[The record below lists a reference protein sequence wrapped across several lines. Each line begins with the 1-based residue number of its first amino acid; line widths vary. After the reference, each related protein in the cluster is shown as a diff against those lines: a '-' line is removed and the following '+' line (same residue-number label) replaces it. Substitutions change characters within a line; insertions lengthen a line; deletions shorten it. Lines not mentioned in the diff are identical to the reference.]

1 MFSKT
6 KEPEVPQTPQTG
18 APKRAPR
25 NGGVPSIISA
35 DVTVRGTLVSMGDVQ
50 IDGKIDGDVRA
61 RYWADKHAA
70 FPPDVERQ
78 PGARYTFRV

>member
-1 MFSKT
+1 MPAT
-6 KEPEVPQTPQTG
+6 PAPPQTG

-61 RYWADKHAA
+61 LVD
-70 FPPDVERQ
+70 DERQ
-78 PGARYTFRV
+78 QDRGEKRRDADGEECLAR